1 MVEAAQTM
9 FDNGMI
15 EIWDQNCKML
25 IDQLGNFV
33 EFKNEYTN
41 RSKFKWAS
49 WHDDFVDC
57 LLMCLWTF
65 WEHLGLSHN
74 KFTIDTVAEYKMNNQ
89 EEMDPLHLRSAPPQP
104 RYEALDNAFWY

>member
-1 MVEAAQTM
+1 
-9 FDNGMI
+9 
-15 EIWDQNCKML
+15 
-25 IDQLGNFV
+25 
-33 EFKNEYTN
+33 
-41 RSKFKWAS
+41 
-49 WHDDFVDC
+49 
-57 LLMCLWTF
+57 MCLWTF